1 MVAGPPSTGG
11 IMRASRAEGAFLHII
26 DTSRLLA
33 VLKNDKRA
41 IITAAAKAQAAAE
54 YLTALQPAVGQGAA

>member
-1 MVAGPPSTGG
+1 
-11 IMRASRAEGAFLHII
+11 MRASRAEGAFLHII